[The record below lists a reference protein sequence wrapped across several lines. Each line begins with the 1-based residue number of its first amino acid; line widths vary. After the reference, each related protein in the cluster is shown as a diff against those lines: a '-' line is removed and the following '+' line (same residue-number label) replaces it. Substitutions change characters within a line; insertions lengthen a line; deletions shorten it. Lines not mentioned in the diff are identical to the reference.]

1 MGGNGLMQIGEV
13 ATRTGLSLRT
23 IRYYEEVGLVEPS
36 ARSQGGFR
44 LYTSTDVQRLRLIAR
59 MKPLEFTLEQM
70 RQLLDAIDRL
80 TSGARLNKS
89 ECARLRTSLGEFR
102 QAIQVRCETL
112 REQLATAQ
120 AFDATLSEQLEQ
132 LEPQPTT
139 ATSAA
144 KA

>member
-1 MGGNGLMQIGEV
+1 MGGNGLKQIGEV

-44 LYTSTDVQRLRLIAR
+44 LYTDTDVQRLLLIAR

-70 RQLLDAIDRL
+70 RQLLDATDRL
-80 TSGARLNKS
+80 TSGARLAKS
-89 ECARLRTSLGEFR
+89 ERARLRTTLGEFR
-102 QAIQVRCETL
+102 QAIQARCATL

-120 AFDATLSEQLEQ
+120 AFDAMLAEQLEQ
-132 LEPQPTT
+132 LEPQP
-139 ATSAA
+139 ATAA
-144 KA
+144 KR